1 MILSHSDQV
10 LKVNRWINHFGRI
23 HTSASQSK
31 KAVCAF
37 QTAFFYL
44 ERFLKILA
52 DDQSYFHTTFYHTGE
67 TFDLKLDVKWKYLPC
82 LIFLH
87 RPTAFLLLFCTVYL
101 NNTMGKGR
109 LIT

>member
-1 MILSHSDQV
+1 MILSHWDQV

-52 DDQSYFHTTFYHTGE
+52 DDQCSLITKDNIYHINRMSIQHFT
-67 TFDLKLDVKWKYLPC
+67 
-82 LIFLH
+82 IQ
-87 RPTAFLLLFCTVYL
+87 
-101 NNTMGKGR
+101 GR
-109 LIT
+109 LLT